1 MAFYDMKPSKYEAVG
16 NGSYIYRWN
25 IQEVSA
31 PAISELDGEQRTQW
45 QCDEVIVWP
54 PVSSNRITEAVVS
67 HLWPSNYEQ
76 KLVNEY
82 NAAKLGVYSGEEA
95 EAKIARYTDFL
106 TERASIKAQI
116 DNDCAELGIE

>member
-45 QCDEVIVWP
+45 QCEEVIVWH
-54 PVSSNRITEAVVS
+54 PVSSNKITEAVVG

-95 EAKIARYTDFL
+95 QAKIARYTAFL
-106 TERASIKAQI
+106 TERAAIKAQI
-116 DNDCAELGIE
+116 DEDCQELGI

>member
-1 MAFYDMKPSKYEAVG
+1 MKPSKYEAVG

-31 PAISELDGEQRTQW
+31 PAISEQDGEQRTQW
-45 QCDEVIVWP
+45 QCEEVIVWP

-95 EAKIARYTDFL
+95 QAKIARYTAFL
-106 TERASIKAQI
+106 TERAAIKAQI
-116 DNDCAELGIE
+116 DEDCKELGI

>member
-1 MAFYDMKPSKYEAVG
+1 MAYYDMKPSKYEAVG

-31 PAISELDGEQRTQW
+31 PESSESEGERTQW
-45 QCDEVIVWP
+45 QCDEVIIWP
-54 PVSSNRITEAVVS
+54 PISSNKITEAVVS
-67 HLWPSNYEQ
+67 HIWPSNYEQ

-82 NAAKLGVYSGEEA
+82 NAANLGVYSGEEA
-95 EAKIARYTDFL
+95 QAKIARYTDFL

-116 DNDCAELGIE
+116 DDDCAELGIE